1 VTASDTLHA
10 GLIVGN
16 DTALGAWNP
25 PNKRVLAPQSAI
37 GGIRHLTKPGDP
49 RVVLDECRD
58 ASLLVLG
65 AVGLGS
71 FKTLLV
77 GSTAEWFLRQPSMP
91 VALVRSATITHDV
104 LFCVDGSTHAQRAVA
119 AVAALPWIGTVR
131 AQLLTVDDGRADNDA
146 ALKAAAD
153 ILDSAGVE
161 TTSTRKRGRATYV
174 IWDALARRGESPP
187 LVVMGTRGLTNLRR
201 LWTGSTAAAVARHY
215 VGNVIV
221 ASEGPGHL

>member
-1 VTASDTLHA
+1 M
-10 GLIVGN
+10 
-16 DTALGAWNP
+16 P
-25 PNKRVLAPQSAI
+25 
-37 GGIRHLTKPGDP
+37 GGQVAVSREDGP
-49 RVVLDECRD
+49 RVAPDGF
-58 ASLLVLG
+58 SS
-65 AVGLGS
+65 GLP
-71 FKTLLV
+71 
-77 GSTAEWFLRQPSMP
+77 ED
-91 VALVRSATITHDV
+91 VRAR
-104 LFCVDGSTHAQRAVA
+104 F
-119 AVAALPWIGTVR
+119 GTVR

-153 ILDSAGVE
+153 ILDSAGAE